1 MTIFDQNARP
11 ATRASYLVSIVH
23 QAVQAAAS
31 VPITLRAMLTPLPIN
46 PEKELARAARREA
59 ARRAADNLMR

>member
-1 MTIFDQNARP
+1 MTIIDQNTLAP
-11 ATRASYLVSIVH
+11 ARASYLGSIVD
-23 QAVQAAAS
+23 QAVQAATI
-31 VPITLRAMLTPLPIN
+31 VPTTLRAMLTSPPIN